1 LQKIEREDV
10 EDINVCDIIARHT
23 DYASADKLR
32 QIMARV
38 EAGGSSLDEAG
49 DSEAIAIDSELPKG
63 DGASITTDG
72 AAESED
78 VARE

>member
-1 LQKIEREDV
+1 
-10 EDINVCDIIARHT
+10 
-23 DYASADKLR
+23 
-32 QIMARV
+32 MARV